1 MLTVLTILSPTNMC
15 HLMLT
20 KSIFV
25 FFNYHNLELQLL
37 YLCNMS
43 PHSCIHILNNKAT
56 QVLALN
62 PSIILRSTRKAECT
76 FCISAY

>member
-1 MLTVLTILSPTNMC
+1 MLTVLIILSSTKKC

-25 FFNYHNLELQLL
+25 FFNYCNLELQSLH
-37 YLCNMS
+37 LCNMS
-43 PHSCIHILNNKAT
+43 PHACIHILNNKAT

-62 PSIILRSTRKAECT
+62 LSITLRSTRKAECA